1 MFREAGKDAVILK
14 HVIDS
19 QFISHLEQQD
29 QTIQFKR
36 IDADLTEELREDGE
50 TDETTVKT
58 LTDVFRK
65 NLGKDKLEVKVE
77 KLKNEGTAAMI
88 TLPEESR
95 RMQDMMKM
103 YNMYGMDPN
112 MFGGQEVLVLN
123 ANHPLVKFV
132 AENQESDH
140 VPVICE
146 QLYDLAMMSHKQLS
160 PEEMTKFVKRSNDI
174 LMVLTK

>member
-1 MFREAGKDAVILK
+1 MRYSRASTLICSDEAGKDAVLLK

-50 TDETTVKT
+50 ADEATVKT
-58 LTDVFRK
+58 LTEVFRK

-95 RMQDMMKM
+95 RMQDMMK
-103 YNMYGMDPN
+103 N
-112 MFGGQEVLVLN
+112 V
-123 ANHPLVKFV
+123 
-132 AENQESDH
+132 
-140 VPVICE
+140 
-146 QLYDLAMMSHKQLS
+146 
-160 PEEMTKFVKRSNDI
+160 
-174 LMVLTK
+174 